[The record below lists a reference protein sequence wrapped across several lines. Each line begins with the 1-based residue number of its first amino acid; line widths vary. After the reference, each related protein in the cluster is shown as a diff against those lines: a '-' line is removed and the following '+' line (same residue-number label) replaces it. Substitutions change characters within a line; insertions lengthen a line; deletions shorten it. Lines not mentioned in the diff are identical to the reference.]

1 MRKEYNIPTF
11 EVVVFS
17 LRDVIMRS
25 DAENVG
31 GGGSDVS
38 DGGFGVDDG
47 FGNGG
52 FDVVSGG
59 S

>member
-1 MRKEYNIPTF
+1 MRKEYNTPTF

-31 GGGSDVS
+31 GGGTDVS
-38 DGGFGVDDG
+38 DGGFSENNDDG

-52 FDVVSGG
+52 F
-59 S
+59 